1 MLTIKFD
8 ATQKGKRIEN
18 IPQTGTQTGR
28 YFTDYSGCWWELTG
42 DDNKKSVWIIGE
54 YPQQ

>member
-28 YFTDYSGCWWELTG
+28 YFTDYSGCWWEFIG